1 MVPPVAEQRATAV
14 ARQGAHALPR
24 PGRLAGEVIH
34 VEDGRHAPL
43 YTACSPEPGAPEAM
57 SRHLERRLLRLFS
70 TLPRPLQQAVAWRR
84 EVDGQVLLPALTLG
98 LAYLRLTSRPLE
110 AAGVAAARASTRAQA
125 ADFGRPEPLPLS
137 MVSEGTLPGPAG
149 PLRYRR
155 YYPAPRRPM
164 EPVLLY
170 FHGGGFV
177 VGDLDTHDGVCRH
190 LAARSGVQVI
200 AVDYRLAPE
209 APFPAAFDDALAAF
223 RWARDT
229 GEAQGILCDRVAV
242 GGDSAGGNLAA
253 AVSLAAVRAGEP
265 GPAFQLTL
273 YPMVDAVERRRSFA
287 LFGDGFGLDVST
299 IDWFLDHYTGPDADR
314 ADLRLS
320 PLLADDLSGLP
331 PAYVA
336 AAGFDP
342 LRDEAAAWAQR
353 LRGANVPVEYVCHQG
368 LIHAFAN
375 LAAALPEAAEALD
388 RAADALAAALR

>member
-1 MVPPVAEQRATAV
+1 
-14 ARQGAHALPR
+14 
-24 PGRLAGEVIH
+24 
-34 VEDGRHAPL
+34 
-43 YTACSPEPGAPEAM
+43 M